1 MKTFNSPIWAIL
13 ITQALALATGYIEL
27 NHKVKF
33 HDAWIHRRLDV
44 SEKIARLE
52 ERVNLAEK
60 EIDELEGKDGRF
72 LKSN

>member
-1 MKTFNSPIWAIL
+1 
-13 ITQALALATGYIEL
+13 
-27 NHKVKF
+27 
-33 HDAWIHRRLDV
+33 V